1 VQVVA
6 SIPATAF
13 FPVLLPLLIALPG
26 GLSLAATVLML
37 LGTQWYI
44 LFNVIAGAMAIPG
57 DLKEAT
63 IIYHVTRWRR
73 WRTLVLPTI
82 FPYLITGMLTASGGA
97 WNASIVSEFV
107 QFNNKTES
115 TLGLGASIAAAANT
129 GNFAVLLA
137 GTVLM
142 AVVVV
147 LINRLLW
154 KRLYTLAE
162 RRYTLG

>member
-1 VQVVA
+1 
-6 SIPATAF
+6 
-13 FPVLLPLLIALPG
+13 
-26 GLSLAATVLML
+26 ML

-63 IIYHVTRWRR
+63 VIYHVTRWRR
-73 WRTLVLPTI
+73 WRTLILPAV
-82 FPYLITGMLTASGGA
+82 FPYLVTGLLTASGGA

-107 QFNNKTES
+107 QFNGTTAS
-115 TLGLGASIAAAANT
+115 TIGLGASIAGAASA
-129 GNFAVLLA
+129 GNFHVLLA
-137 GTVLM
+137 GTLVM
-142 AVVVV
+142 AAVVV

-154 KRLYTLAE
+154 KRLYRLAE